1 MAEPLFDIAF
11 SGQLM
16 PGADPAA
23 VKLKLAA
30 LFKADAARIDA
41 LFTTRTFIKKGV
53 DESTA
58 RNYQAALA
66 KAGAQ
71 VEMVPQTQ
79 PDTLPVAEKP
89 VANAPTPAMT
99 IAEPGVLLT
108 EARVVTAPTFDLSA
122 LSLAEVGVT
131 LVEPQRQPVPEF
143 DLSGL
148 QLAPPGTLLDDSAPP
163 PPASIDTGT
172 LSLVQ

>member
-11 SGQLM
+11 SGQLV
-16 PGADPAA
+16 PGADPAQ
-23 VKLKLAA
+23 VKVKLAA
-30 LFKADAARIDA
+30 LFKADAARIEA

-71 VEMVPQTQ
+71 VEMVS
-79 PDTLPVAEKP
+79 L
-89 VANAPTPAMT
+89 NAPTAPTVMEQPVAPAPAMT

-108 EARVVTAPTFDLSA
+108 EPLVVAVPEFDLSG
-122 LSLAEVGVT
+122 LSLAEVGAT
-131 LVEPQRQPVPEF
+131 LVEPQVLTVPQF

-148 QLAPPGTLLDDSAPP
+148 QLAPPGTILDDSAPP
-163 PPASIDTGT
+163 PPASIDTGA
-172 LSLVQ
+172 LSLAK